1 MKNKTHSNIKSTY
14 TVETSNSNNQTNQL
28 EQAIVEIEIS
38 SLSSPDD
45 SNLLKTTAF
54 INDIEVPI
62 IIDTGAG
69 QSILPSFLIEKHKI
83 KTNNSNITCK
93 FGNNSKQHNV
103 PSTDPLDVVV
113 FDTSVN
119 LEFLPSTNVLLGID
133 WLNLTEA
140 IVCPY
145 NKSLIFKQRQVFLET
160 DNHKEKDDD
169 YYETTD
175 ILSSELEPIDFI
187 FAEESD
193 QDYYPL
199 KSTKIEF
206 LPIAHVDK
214 TTNDKLLNIL
224 EEYRDVFATS
234 VDDLKIPC
242 TLGEHKIDTQ
252 NHNPIAIKPYRKSQ
266 YENQLIEEEVKSLLQ
281 ANIIKPSKSPWAAPV
296 LLVPKPD
303 NTKRMCVN
311 FKKLNNITIKDAYP
325 IPRIDEIFTRLSKSK
340 FYTKFDFRQAYY
352 QIKMHDDSIEKTA
365 FATSSGL
372 YEFNR

>member
-1 MKNKTHSNIKSTY
+1 M
-14 TVETSNSNNQTNQL
+14 
-28 EQAIVEIEIS
+28 
-38 SLSSPDD
+38 
-45 SNLLKTTAF
+45 
-54 INDIEVPI
+54 
-62 IIDTGAG
+62 
-69 QSILPSFLIEKHKI
+69 
-83 KTNNSNITCK
+83 
-93 FGNNSKQHNV
+93 
-103 PSTDPLDVVV
+103 
-113 FDTSVN
+113 
-119 LEFLPSTNVLLGID
+119 
-133 WLNLTEA
+133 
-140 IVCPY
+140 
-145 NKSLIFKQRQVFLET
+145 FLET

-214 TTNDKLLNIL
+214 TTIDKLLNIL

-234 VDDLKIPC
+234 VDDLKTPC
-242 TLGEHKIDTQ
+242 TLGEHIIDTQ
-252 NHNPIAIKPYRKSQ
+252 NHKPIAIKPYRKSH

-352 QIKMHDDSIEKTA
+352 QIKCTMTQLKKQLLQHHQDYMNLTDN
-365 FATSSGL
+365 L
-372 YEFNR
+372 MD